1 MDRKFDAFDG
11 DIGKRLQR
19 SYPELT
25 DADLI
30 WRYDTKEDYLEMI
43 ALKLGKTKR
52 EMARI
57 IEDL

>member
-11 DIGKRLQR
+11 NIGKRLQR

-25 DADLI
+25 DADLV

-52 EMARI
+52 
-57 IEDL
+57 